1 MPWVTITCSCCRL
14 PQRVREYDSGREPTM
29 CGTCIEHRGANAE
42 MVLRRA
48 QDHENML
55 RSRCEEARKAA
66 NSLEERMKSAL
77 RSRERAI
84 RYLAELNEIHRPR
97 LDGSCACG
105 LKHSCQSVEILSS
118 QWVRNMIG
126 NVEMRDIE
134 ERGEWPDGG

>member
-1 MPWVTITCSCCRL
+1 
-14 PQRVREYDSGREPTM
+14 M

-126 NVEMRDIE
+126 NVKMRDIE